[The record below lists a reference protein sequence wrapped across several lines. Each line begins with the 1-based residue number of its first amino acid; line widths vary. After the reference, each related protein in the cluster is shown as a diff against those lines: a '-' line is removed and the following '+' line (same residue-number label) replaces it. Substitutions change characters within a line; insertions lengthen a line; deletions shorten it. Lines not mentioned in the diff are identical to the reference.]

1 MEGQQFVNPDLYAQ
15 QVAQASGGAM
25 PAAGMAPYPL
35 YGIPPLGQ
43 TTPTAVAA
51 EVPVYRRN
59 WFWALVGAGTV
70 GAAWAYFGWWRGRG
84 MSPNRSGGS
93 WEHLPS
99 GVWQMRHGDESVLM
113 VFGGGDSWDW
123 QADYSPEG
131 GRYRVKRG
139 SARSLDAA
147 KRAAEQWT
155 RRASVGSV

>member
-43 TTPTAVAA
+43 ATTPATTG

-70 GAAWAYFGWWRGRG
+70 GAVWAYFGWWRPRG
-84 MSPNRSGGS
+84 VTSNRGAS
-93 WEHLPS
+93 WVQLPS
-99 GVWQMRHGDESVLM
+99 GVWEMKDGEESVTRI
-113 VFGGGDSWDW
+113 FGGGDNWDW
-123 QADYSPEG
+123 FADYHPEG
-131 GRYRVKRG
+131 GRYRSKSG
-139 SARSLDAA
+139 SAKTLDAA
-147 KRAAEQWT
+147 KRAAEQWV
-155 RRASVGSV
+155 RRASFGGI